1 MGDVELATWSDGYE
15 PLAPWLKRL
24 DPANDWSPWK
34 GAELQMNAR
43 AVEASQNALS
53 HVGAGASESRRGI
66 FSALSQL
73 TCKEARVKNW
83 MDSATWNDLARQ
95 FTACLAC
102 GLGTLLMCHATSM
115 MSSLEAV
122 WVEPKAFGAKG
133 RSPKP
138 SDQRCFLNATLLL
151 GEESFYSF
159 MPFELDQVDHL
170 KKTVRAGLEDAFAV
184 GIGLSQLPSS
194 SSCLL
199 NHRVGYCDANGINL
213 FHESVR
219 VQVVLSPVESQ
230 SLQLE
235 SPSLWTLSLVL
246 VVAFANSRYVTKLQA
261 FLVWPLA
268 LLGLLLCSV
277 HAARTLVDL
286 GNCRAISEHHPVT
299 WLAAAPLG
307 NRSAPSAAAERVA
320 EYCWVPPLPN
330 LHGPSAARA
339 GAMVE
344 KEPVADFL
352 SRQGIDINMTL
363 LIRDVWITW
372 MESATFSF
380 RFENH
385 TKVSS
390 YCEVLQ
396 MPTMSHCLRWMNSSE
411 LGNSISCHATL
422 AKNRLGP
429 AWMMSLHCKRA
440 AQNWKAW
447 RKPGARGWD
456 HGETGRET
464 GDWGTVIGAEAD
476 GALLVSSSAMF
487 KRDMRDVMEEEF
499 PDLKGLGDKLA
510 DAAKGA
516 KDVMQHGQEAVE
528 GLKDLALGTFEA
540 GAQQVN
546 QTLKHV
552 GAELQKMNRTA
563 QQEIQ
568 EVDREVQE
576 ARDKCSVFTSGAS
589 KVVKKVEPLFD
600 QVVEKLKAVS
610 QMAKE
615 VLSKLNQGKAAGTL
629 DKSMGVVIDQANVWK
644 SAMEGLEKKLQEVN
658 ELLASRSKPSHN
670 TSKATSVS
678 LLGLEIFPEE
688 ELSDALRGP
697 VGQLSS
703 AAEALRGMATQTEEA
718 MAGFVDGALEAAK
731 GKVPGDLMGNVSSIL
746 RGVQAEATL
755 ELQPFGE
762 IGQQMVD
769 GLKKA
774 ASDAGLDFSA
784 ASSVML
790 LGFATLLSWQELP
803 HWVASASRA
812 DWRTG
817 CDSASSELQ
826 SSASEELVEK
836 DGAGRKG
843 GQSHERADQPHLSD
857 RQRLQQLLRIS
868 ESWQL
873 KLLQSRGCRARISGQ
888 NFALRPP
895 SLGEDV
901 PGGEKALERHLLLL
915 AQHMWETEVLDDLLH
930 LHYKV
935 PGVSVAARPS
945 AVELHGTQES
955 YLQPSFVGCVAR
967 IFHGCAERVASAT
980 LTHFRS
986 LCQATCALLMF
997 LGYVRMLAIRIGC
1010 FRWCREHWPSPE
1022 PDSTRLYHFYQCMQR
1037 LKERVQQAL
1046 GFLNTRV
1053 GVGLLMA
1060 SLLQVGF
1067 TVLANELAMG
1077 WISEGNGVRMAEWMK
1092 LYPLSM
1098 IDGLMILSIWLQL
1111 AVFLLAVCYNCI
1123 LHVHLRS
1130 QILALPRHVLF
1141 GPERV
1146 IPESYQGPDLN
1157 ELKRMGKTSLVYAMY
1172 FPGIVF
1178 WHFFYASWILVLVF
1192 SFALGCLILVG
1203 QPGEVRSVH
1212 AQRIWPVLTYGA
1224 FLGTVL
1230 LAHFVTRLFT
1240 QRCLLHQHGQ
1250 GIRIRCLCLF
1260 TWYEVMLFLL
1270 SFAVG
1275 PTAALWDYLKGFI
1288 CTVLASLVIQK
1299 PNFTQFGELSD
1310 YVYCTYCAAL
1320 LLERMDRD
1328 RKDDSPRHRQHEAE
1342 LHSCQD
1348 LQQNC
1353 DRWDSKDEPS
1363 LLDSSYESKVACLR
1377 RTVVF
1382 WLLFLGVPL
1391 AAAATV
1397 GRASYVLGYSCP
1409 KFLKAVLPFSKC
1421 ASEMKKDVCCPWRWA
1436 EFYCWAGQVFWGRI
1450 HRGGEGASRG
1460 RTRVIPVPWPGIT
1473 RAAPSRQAV
1482 SPEPPSRQAVPEE
1495 MTSHVTSPDSIDW
1508 RKLRRPP

>member
-1 MGDVELATWSDGYE
+1 MGHSATVKKDDGKWKVDTSYIGHRTGDTDNLTRKEEKQDEARYADPSVKKYSHQELKASQGRPPDVDPARREMYLSEADFAAVFGMPMAEFQKQPKWKQQNAKRPGSHSARLLRAAVLRNSLEQHVRVVQAAAGAHGVRASVHCSAHSARCQVFEDAAGDVQSVALDSLTELGPPERDWPLHALKIDVEGSEEQVIHGAQRLLASKPLCFGGEPGDTGPRLFLELHAYELRFERGGSSGQLVDRLLDELGYQSVEPLESDLRCEESESPPGNGTYPGATWGPAATMLGQPFEVAS
-15 PLAPWLKRL
+15 PCLCAQTSCHPPAALAP
-24 DPANDWSPWK
+24 AASVA
-34 GAELQMNAR
+34 GEMNG
-43 AVEASQNALS
+43 NW
-53 HVGAGASESRRGI
+53 VGLGFLAFLHDLWAAGARCI
-66 FSALSQL
+66 FFDL
-73 TCKEARVKNW
+73 TYMHVWSKF
-83 MDSATWNDLARQ
+83 LA
-95 FTACLAC
+95 FL
-102 GLGTLLMCHATSM
+102 
-115 MSSLEAV
+115 
-122 WVEPKAFGAKG
+122 
-133 RSPKP
+133 
-138 SDQRCFLNATLLL
+138 CFLNATLLL

-159 MPFELDQVDHL
+159 M
-170 KKTVRAGLEDAFAV
+170 
-184 GIGLSQLPSS
+184 SQLPSS

-363 LIRDVWITW
+363 LIRATW
-372 MESATFSF
+372 
-380 RFENH
+380 
-385 TKVSS
+385 
-390 YCEVLQ
+390 
-396 MPTMSHCLRWMNSSE
+396 
-411 LGNSISCHATL
+411 
-422 AKNRLGP
+422 
-429 AWMMSLHCKRA
+429 
-440 AQNWKAW
+440 
-447 RKPGARGWD
+447 
-456 HGETGRET
+456 
-464 GDWGTVIGAEAD
+464 
-476 GALLVSSSAMF
+476 
-487 KRDMRDVMEEEF
+487 
-499 PDLKGLGDKLA
+499 
-510 DAAKGA
+510 
-516 KDVMQHGQEAVE
+516 
-528 GLKDLALGTFEA
+528 
-540 GAQQVN
+540 
-546 QTLKHV
+546 LKHV

-644 SAMEGLEKKLQEVN
+644 SAMEGLEKKLQET
-658 ELLASRSKPSHN
+658 HHQ
-670 TSKATSVS
+670 ATSVS

-762 IGQQMVD
+762 IGQQILGPAFNRHFLM
-769 GLKKA
+769 GCRLK
-774 ASDAGLDFSA
+774 
-784 ASSVML
+784 
-790 LGFATLLSWQELP
+790 
-803 HWVASASRA
+803 
-812 DWRTG
+812 
-817 CDSASSELQ
+817 
-826 SSASEELVEK
+826 
-836 DGAGRKG
+836 AGRTTNLG
-843 GQSHERADQPHLSD
+843 LEFCFAWLSVTS
-857 RQRLQQLLRIS
+857 QW
-868 ESWQL
+868 SWQL
-873 KLLQSRGCRARISGQ
+873 KLLQSRGCRARISGP

-1053 GVGLLMA
+1053 GV
-1060 SLLQVGF
+1060 
-1067 TVLANELAMG
+1067 
-1077 WISEGNGVRMAEWMK
+1077 
-1092 LYPLSM
+1092 
-1098 IDGLMILSIWLQL
+1098 
-1111 AVFLLAVCYNCI
+1111 
-1123 LHVHLRS
+1123 
-1130 QILALPRHVLF
+1130 
-1141 GPERV
+1141 
-1146 IPESYQGPDLN
+1146 
-1157 ELKRMGKTSLVYAMY
+1157 LV
-1172 FPGIVF
+1172 
-1178 WHFFYASWILVLVF
+1178 W
-1192 SFALGCLILVG
+1192 
-1203 QPGEVRSVH
+1203 Q
-1212 AQRIWPVLTYGA
+1212 
-1224 FLGTVL
+1224 
-1230 LAHFVTRLFT
+1230 
-1240 QRCLLHQHGQ
+1240 
-1250 GIRIRCLCLF
+1250 
-1260 TWYEVMLFLL
+1260 
-1270 SFAVG
+1270 
-1275 PTAALWDYLKGFI
+1275 
-1288 CTVLASLVIQK
+1288 
-1299 PNFTQFGELSD
+1299 
-1310 YVYCTYCAAL
+1310 
-1320 LLERMDRD
+1320 
-1328 RKDDSPRHRQHEAE
+1328 
-1342 LHSCQD
+1342 
-1348 LQQNC
+1348 
-1353 DRWDSKDEPS
+1353 
-1363 LLDSSYESKVACLR
+1363 
-1377 RTVVF
+1377 
-1382 WLLFLGVPL
+1382 
-1391 AAAATV
+1391 
-1397 GRASYVLGYSCP
+1397 
-1409 KFLKAVLPFSKC
+1409 
-1421 ASEMKKDVCCPWRWA
+1421 
-1436 EFYCWAGQVFWGRI
+1436 
-1450 HRGGEGASRG
+1450 
-1460 RTRVIPVPWPGIT
+1460 
-1473 RAAPSRQAV
+1473 
-1482 SPEPPSRQAVPEE
+1482 
-1495 MTSHVTSPDSIDW
+1495 
-1508 RKLRRPP
+1508 

>member
-1 MGDVELATWSDGYE
+1 MYRARGGKAPGKARLSFAEVWSKFLAF
-15 PLAPWLKRL
+15 L
-24 DPANDWSPWK
+24 
-34 GAELQMNAR
+34 
-43 AVEASQNALS
+43 
-53 HVGAGASESRRGI
+53 
-66 FSALSQL
+66 
-73 TCKEARVKNW
+73 
-83 MDSATWNDLARQ
+83 
-95 FTACLAC
+95 
-102 GLGTLLMCHATSM
+102 
-115 MSSLEAV
+115 
-122 WVEPKAFGAKG
+122 
-133 RSPKP
+133 
-138 SDQRCFLNATLLL
+138 CFLNATLLL

-159 MPFELDQVDHL
+159 M
-170 KKTVRAGLEDAFAV
+170 
-184 GIGLSQLPSS
+184 SQLPSS

-411 LGNSISCHATL
+411 LGNSISCH
-422 AKNRLGP
+422 GP
-429 AWMMSLHCKRA
+429 SL
-440 AQNWKAW
+440 
-447 RKPGARGWD
+447 D
-456 HGETGRET
+456 
-464 GDWGTVIGAEAD
+464 
-476 GALLVSSSAMF
+476 
-487 KRDMRDVMEEEF
+487 DV
-499 PDLKGLGDKLA
+499 
-510 DAAKGA
+510 
-516 KDVMQHGQEAVE
+516 
-528 GLKDLALGTFEA
+528 LALQA
-540 GAQQVN
+540 S
-546 QTLKHV
+546 
-552 GAELQKMNRTA
+552 GAEL
-563 QQEIQ
+563 E
-568 EVDREVQE
+568 
-576 ARDKCSVFTSGAS
+576 
-589 KVVKKVEPLFD
+589 
-600 QVVEKLKAVS
+600 
-610 QMAKE
+610 
-615 VLSKLNQGKAAGTL
+615 
-629 DKSMGVVIDQANVWK
+629 
-644 SAMEGLEKKLQEVN
+644 
-658 ELLASRSKPSHN
+658 
-670 TSKATSVS
+670 S
-678 LLGLEIFPEE
+678 L
-688 ELSDALRGP
+688 
-697 VGQLSS
+697 
-703 AAEALRGMATQTEEA
+703 AEA
-718 MAGFVDGALEAAK
+718 
-731 GKVPGDLMGNVSSIL
+731 
-746 RGVQAEATL
+746 
-755 ELQPFGE
+755 
-762 IGQQMVD
+762 
-769 GLKKA
+769 
-774 ASDAGLDFSA
+774 
-784 ASSVML
+784 
-790 LGFATLLSWQELP
+790 
-803 HWVASASRA
+803 
-812 DWRTG
+812 
-817 CDSASSELQ
+817 
-826 SSASEELVEK
+826 
-836 DGAGRKG
+836 GR
-843 GQSHERADQPHLSD
+843 SPHLSD